1 VHAEF
6 WQVDPLGQTWPQDP
20 QLLLSA
26 VGSRQTSLHK
36 RSAPGHEPPQV
47 EPLHVALPFVGTW
60 HGAHDVPHD
69 PVDVLL
75 EQVLPHT

>member
-1 VHAEF
+1 
-6 WQVDPLGQTWPQDP
+6 
-20 QLLLSA
+20 
-26 VGSRQTSLHK
+26 
-36 RSAPGHEPPQV
+36 
-47 EPLHVALPFVGTW
+47 LHVALPFVGTW